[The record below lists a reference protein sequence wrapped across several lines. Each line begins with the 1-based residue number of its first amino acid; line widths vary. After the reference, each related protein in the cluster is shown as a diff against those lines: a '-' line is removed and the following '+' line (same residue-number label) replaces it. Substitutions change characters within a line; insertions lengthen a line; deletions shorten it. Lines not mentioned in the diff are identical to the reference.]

1 MTAEKLVNV
10 ECICNPDVHLG
21 DGRVLTGPQR
31 EGTKVVVPG
40 QVSAV
45 TRELADL
52 LLENGQ
58 VKETARESTV
68 FVEDTSEYKVAQVEA
83 LIAKRRAE
91 EGGHLTATQLV
102 DAIRSMSK

>member
-1 MTAEKLVNV
+1 MSVEKLVNI
-10 ECICNPDVHLG
+10 ECICSPDVHLG
-21 DGRVLTGPQR
+21 DGRVLDGPQR

-52 LLENGQ
+52 LIDNGQ
-58 VKETARESTV
+58 VKETTREPTV

-83 LIAKRRAE
+83 IIAKRRAD

-102 DAIRSMSK
+102 DAIRTMGK